1 MYGGIVE
8 EQELRANLAAHC
20 VPDALLAGHALDYD
34 EFLEQRR
41 KLMAL
46 KLKAWFAKL

>member
-1 MYGGIVE
+1 MYGGIVDE
-8 EQELRANLAAHC
+8 SELRANLVAHC
-20 VPDALLAGHALDYD
+20 VPDSLLDGNALDYD
-34 EFLEQRR
+34 DFLEQRR